1 MSHLFCKISGS
12 LERISCHGNDIPK
25 RKAIAVPT
33 YHCGNKT
40 CGFYRDKSC
49 GSLRSLTFL
58 CNFQPKVLKHMAKVV
73 FKSENYKERNQC
85 VFTLTSLKQRSLYGS
100 YFFVTWQGL
109 LQALNF
115 PDDLRP
121 TEVTQVEK
129 LQLEVWIKILNVTQV
144 WSGNY

>member
-1 MSHLFCKISGS
+1 
-12 LERISCHGNDIPK
+12 
-25 RKAIAVPT
+25 
-33 YHCGNKT
+33 
-40 CGFYRDKSC
+40 
-49 GSLRSLTFL
+49 
-58 CNFQPKVLKHMAKVV
+58 MAKVV

-100 YFFVTWQGL
+100 YFFLTWQGL

-129 LQLEVWIKILNVTQV
+129 LQLEVGNDFTLATLMLCVKVVILKAFF
-144 WSGNY
+144 SGMPWNLSFDESARSARRQGLGSSVGEQCENITGHFCY